1 MSFISSGNLSTP
13 VESLGGGML
22 TDAIFFSRV
31 GYKQSFLLFNLQ
43 ALSRLQQIKSVLFFQ
58 IQHFIHNLSIKEQ
71 AFTSVCDTNKVTQLA
86 ENVGDKNNK
95 RNPKRKAFRQKD
107 LLNIKV
113 SRSGAIN
120 TSTKFP
126 KRATET

>member
-1 MSFISSGNLSTP
+1 
-13 VESLGGGML
+13 ML
-22 TDAIFFSRV
+22 TDAIFFFRV